1 MNDQQQHLTNILDQ
15 QKALIS
21 EIQELNNTI
30 MMKREQFL
38 KLEGVVEY
46 LSQLGVTLED
56 QVPVEIA
63 DR

>member
-1 MNDQQQHLTNILDQ
+1 MNEQQQHLTNILDQ

>member
-1 MNDQQQHLTNILDQ
+1 MNEQQQHLTNILDQ

-46 LSQLGVTLED
+46 FSQLGVTLED
-56 QVPVEIA
+56 HVPVEIA